1 MEGTPYLHRMAKQ
14 VQQDQVTR
22 AARRAVLIDGIPVV
36 TLGGIALALGSNPDQ
51 STAQKA
57 WWIATT
63 TVFTLAMAWV
73 LLRAFRRADEYLRRI
88 QLESMAI
95 AFAAVL
101 VGLQVATLLD
111 AAGIIQLHQLAQLI
125 LLGGVA
131 IWLLIAGPAYP
142 LAQLTAHHEEPTA
155 RTACSSPVEPGRPR
169 RPVPSLPAGHQRHR
183 NRAVRPQ
190 PALGVHHRRRLWPD
204 HRGNLPS

>member
-1 MEGTPYLHRMAKQ
+1 MTKQ

-22 AARRAVLIDGIPVV
+22 AARRAVLIDGIPVSA
-36 TLGGIALALGSNPDQ
+36 LGVVALALGSNPDP

-63 TVFTLAMAWV
+63 AVFTLAIARV
-73 LLRAFRRADEYLRRI
+73 LLRAFRRTDEYLRRI

-101 VGLQVATLLD
+101 VGLQAATLLD
-111 AAGIIQLHQLAQLI
+111 AAGIIQLHQLAQVI

-131 IWLLIAGPAYP
+131 IWMTIADP
-142 LAQLTAHHEEPTA
+142 
-155 RTACSSPVEPGRPR
+155 RTR
-169 RPVPSLPAGHQRHR
+169 L
-183 NRAVRPQ
+183 NR
-190 PALGVHHRRRLWPD
+190 
-204 HRGNLPS
+204 

>member
-1 MEGTPYLHRMAKQ
+1 MERTLYLERMVKQ

-22 AARRAVLIDGIPVV
+22 AARRAVLIDGIPVS
-36 TLGGIALALGSNPDQ
+36 TLGLIALALGSNPDQ

-63 TVFTLAMAWV
+63 AVFSLAVAWV

-88 QLESMAI
+88 QLESMAV

-111 AAGIIQLHQLAQLI
+111 AAGIIELHQVSQLI

-131 IWLLIAGPAYP
+131 IWLLIAD
-142 LAQLTAHHEEPTA
+142 L
-155 RTACSSPVEPGRPR
+155 RPR
-169 RPVPSLPAGHQRHR
+169 LPR
-183 NRAVRPQ
+183 
-190 PALGVHHRRRLWPD
+190 
-204 HRGNLPS
+204 

>member
-1 MEGTPYLHRMAKQ
+1 MADEARK
-14 VQQDQVTR
+14 DQVTR
-22 AARRAVLIDGIPVV
+22 AARRAVLIDGIPVSA
-36 TLGGIALALGSNPDQ
+36 LGVIALALGSNPDQ

-63 TVFTLAMAWV
+63 IVFTLAVAWV
-73 LLRAFRRADEYLRRI
+73 LLRAFRRADEYLRRV

-111 AAGIIQLHQLAQLI
+111 AAGIIQLRQLAQLI

-131 IWLLIAGPAYP
+131 IWLLIAD
-142 LAQLTAHHEEPTA
+142 L
-155 RTACSSPVEPGRPR
+155 RTRF
-169 RPVPSLPAGHQRHR
+169 HR
-183 NRAVRPQ
+183 
-190 PALGVHHRRRLWPD
+190 
-204 HRGNLPS
+204 

>member
-1 MEGTPYLHRMAKQ
+1 MERTPYVRCMAKQ

-22 AARRAVLIDGIPVV
+22 AARRAVLIDGIPVSA
-36 TLGGIALALGSNPDQ
+36 LGVIALALGSNPDQ

-57 WWIATT
+57 WWLVTT
-63 TVFTLAMAWV
+63 AVFTLAIAWV

-111 AAGIIQLHQLAQLI
+111 AAGIVQLHQLAQLI

-131 IWLLIAGPAYP
+131 IWMTIAD
-142 LAQLTAHHEEPTA
+142 L
-155 RTACSSPVEPGRPR
+155 RTR
-169 RPVPSLPAGHQRHR
+169 LHR
-183 NRAVRPQ
+183 
-190 PALGVHHRRRLWPD
+190 
-204 HRGNLPS
+204 